1 MTGHRTTRIHKSYD
15 QIADE
20 YARRIYHELQGKP
33 FDRELLSRFA
43 REVTGRG
50 EVCDMGCGPGHVAQ
64 YLKSLGANV
73 FGLDISSAMLE
84 QARRLNPDILFREGD
99 MLALDLPDSKL
110 AGIVAFY
117 AIVNTPKESLPD
129 VFRQM
134 FRVLQ
139 AGGMLL
145 LAFHIGDEVT
155 HYDELWERPVALD
168 FFYFQPVDI
177 RRLLEAVGFTI
188 EDVIEREPYAPD
200 VEHQSR
206 RAYILARKTVKP
218 PATRLPKISSRGRR
232 ADRGC

>member
-1 MTGHRTTRIHKSYD
+1 MWPKGGVNKGNPSVFNIMGVHLSYDEHRTTRICKSYD

-20 YARRIYHELQGKP
+20 YVRRIFHELDAKP
-33 FDRELLSRFA
+33 LDQELVNRFA
-43 REVTGRG
+43 RQLRGRG

-64 YLKSLGANV
+64 YLKNLGANV
-73 FGLDISSAMLE
+73 FGLDISPAMLE

-117 AIVNTPKESLPD
+117 AIVNTPKELLSD
-129 VFRQM
+129 IFRQM
-134 FRVLQ
+134 FKVLQ

-145 LAFHIGDEVT
+145 LAFHIGDEVA
-155 HYDELWERPVALD
+155 HYEELWERPVDLD
-168 FFYFQPVDI
+168 FFYFQPADI

-188 EDVIEREPYAPD
+188 EEVIEREPYAPN

-206 RAYILARKTVKP
+206 RAYIFAR
-218 PATRLPKISSRGRR
+218 R
-232 ADRGC
+232 